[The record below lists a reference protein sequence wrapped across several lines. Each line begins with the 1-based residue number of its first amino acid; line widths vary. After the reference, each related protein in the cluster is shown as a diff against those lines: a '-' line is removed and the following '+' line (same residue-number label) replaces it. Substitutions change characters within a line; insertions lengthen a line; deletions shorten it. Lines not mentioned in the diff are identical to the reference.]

1 MITQISNKGIA
12 QDHYRDIR
20 KRAPLAWEVPE
31 PQIVGD

>member
-20 KRAPLAWEVPE
+20 KRPPLAWGVPE
-31 PQIVGD
+31 PQIVED